1 MASRYLLIEFDEA
14 ATADKMLERI
24 NDATRAGRS
33 YRAIGYFSKPTPPY
47 CRCGREVTT
56 KAQASTTKRGRKFGW
71 YVCTECKRP
80 SSMISGLVNLI
91 RPRDIIDPQMYE
103 PVHTEYG
110 TEPLMSYPL
119 SLSLLPRRIDT
130 D

>member
-1 MASRYLLIEFDEA
+1 MASRYLLIEFDDSVA
-14 ATADKMLERI
+14 ADKMLERI
-24 NDATRAGRS
+24 NNASREGKRF
-33 YRAIGYFSKPTPPY
+33 RAIGYFAKPTPPY
-47 CRCGREVTT
+47 CRCGKETTT
-56 KAQASTTKRGRKFGW
+56 KAQATTLKRGRKFGW
-71 YVCTECKRP
+71 FVCTVCKRP

-91 RPRDIIDPQMYE
+91 RPRDIIEPQMYD